1 MSASKIPPKVFISY
15 SWDDASHKNWVR
27 EFAARLRGDGL
38 DVTLDQW
45 HVRPGDQLPAFME
58 QAVRN
63 SDFVL
68 IVCTPI
74 YKAKSEGRAGGVG
87 YEGTVIQGEIFIH
100 GNDRKFIPLLRRGRW
115 IDSAP
120 TPLSGKAYIAF
131 NEEADHHQSYR
142 ALLHTLYSNEAPPP
156 AIGQKPDFSRPVS
169 PVILNRDL
177 RGHEQSVER
186 VAITQDGSR
195 LVSIDQGGQ
204 LRVWDS
210 VTGTCLRVL
219 STGNSVHQLLWLDQS
234 GSRALALGTQRYP
247 RRVSIYSL
255 DSEQP
260 TVTLEDDEIK
270 YCKVGLAD
278 NYVGAVAAALDWR
291 IAITGSGSGELSI
304 WDLTMAVKIRAVQA
318 YNAEERKVDSDY
330 SKLEGGVCSIRILRD
345 GTKAVTLSNR
355 QNYHGGRYDSA
366 IKVWDLRDG
375 SLLKGIPPPGDRKTL
390 SYSTW
395 EKENDFTSM
404 CITSDESTIATTST
418 LHNAHLAM
426 SLKNR

>member
-1 MSASKIPPKVFISY
+1 
-15 SWDDASHKNWVR
+15 
-27 EFAARLRGDGL
+27 
-38 DVTLDQW
+38 
-45 HVRPGDQLPAFME
+45 
-58 QAVRN
+58 
-63 SDFVL
+63 
-68 IVCTPI
+68 
-74 YKAKSEGRAGGVG
+74 
-87 YEGTVIQGEIFIH
+87 
-100 GNDRKFIPLLRRGRW
+100 
-115 IDSAP
+115 
-120 TPLSGKAYIAF
+120 
-131 NEEADHHQSYR
+131 
-142 ALLHTLYSNEAPPP
+142 
-156 AIGQKPDFSRPVS
+156 
-169 PVILNRDL
+169 
-177 RGHEQSVER
+177 
-186 VAITQDGSR
+186 
-195 LVSIDQGGQ
+195 
-204 LRVWDS
+204 
-210 VTGTCLRVL
+210 
-219 STGNSVHQLLWLDQS
+219 
-234 GSRALALGTQRYP
+234 
-247 RRVSIYSL
+247 
-255 DSEQP
+255 
-260 TVTLEDDEIK
+260 VTLEDDEIK